1 MFFVSLQCQM
11 IRYPLKKNEKMLNKY
26 AMLKHKVKSL
36 KFCIRLTFPLYSKLN
51 VSNVWSVYY
60 KISLYLW

>member
-1 MFFVSLQCQM
+1 MSNDTVP
-11 IRYPLKKNEKMLNKY
+11 IEKTEMLNKY
-26 AMLKHKVKSL
+26 AMLKYEVKMFEVLYKIYFSPD
-36 KFCIRLTFPLYSKLN
+36 RYSKLN